1 MLWSDP
7 VDDTAQE
14 ERRLNA
20 LLRRVG
26 VLIAVF
32 AVLLLVVVMV

>member
-14 ERRLNA
+14 KRRLND

-26 VLIAVF
+26 AFIAVF
-32 AVLLLVVVMV
+32 AVLLLIIVMA

>member
-14 ERRLNA
+14 QHRVNA
-20 LLRRVG
+20 LLRRLGALVA
-26 VLIAVF
+26 LF

>member
-14 ERRLNA
+14 RHRVHV
-20 LLRRVG
+20 LLRRSG
-26 VLIAVF
+26 ALIAVF
-32 AVLLLVVVMV
+32 AVLLLVLVMS